1 MKAWLFRSLLLA
13 VALGVFAIANL
24 PPVMAPFKMTNDKVL
39 HAAAFAALAL
49 LARLGFPSMRLLWV
63 FVGLLAF
70 NALLEVC
77 QGMFGF
83 GRQADPLDWIVGAL
97 ASAGTL
103 IVVGILRLMPRGSER

>member
-1 MKAWLFRSLLLA
+1 MKARLFRLLFLA
-13 VALGVFAIANL
+13 LVLGVFAIANL
-24 PPVMAPFKMTNDKVL
+24 PPVMAPLKMANDKVQ

-49 LARLGFPSMRLLWV
+49 VAQLAFPSMRLLWV

-70 NALLEVC
+70 NTLIEVS

-83 GRQADPLDWIVGAL
+83 GRQTDLLDWVVGAL

-103 IVVGILRLMPRGSER
+103 VVVGAWRLIPRVSER

>member
-13 VALGVFAIANL
+13 LALGVFAIANL
-24 PPVMAPFKMTNDKVL
+24 PPVMAPFELANDKVQ

-49 LARLGFPSMRLLWV
+49 LAQLAFPSIRLLWV

-70 NALLEVC
+70 NALIEVS
-77 QGMFGF
+77 QGMFGL
-83 GRQADPLDWIVGAL
+83 GRQPDWLDWFVGAL

-103 IVVGILRLMPRGSER
+103 IVVGILRLMPRGSGR